1 MKKKKG
7 MSLEEKRQI
16 LLGLFRKEHSFFH
29 YKEIEKY
36 CTQHKLN
43 FMIVKDLLQGILA
56 DNLVETEKIGSSSFY
71 WSLPTRV
78 LAAKKNILERENER
92 KENII
97 SDIENTNKKINECK
111 NLRKNDDRQ
120 KKLDELDE
128 CIKKKDEYDKIIK
141 SFKKSDPERYEKL
154 INENKSYVQLY
165 DNWADNIYTLEQWL
179 RTKRPDVKIIDMFP
193 ELKELH
199 LFDEEE

>member
-7 MSLEEKRQI
+7 MSLEDKRQI
-16 LLGLFRKEHSFFH
+16 LLSLFKNDHSFFH
-29 YKEIEKY
+29 YKEIEKH
-36 CTQHKLN
+36 CTQHKIN

-78 LAAKKNILERENER
+78 LAAKKNTLKRENER
-92 KENII
+92 KETIN
-97 SDIENTNKKINECK
+97 SDIENTNKKIQECK
-111 NLRKNDDRQ
+111 NLRKNSDRQ
-120 KKLDELDE
+120 QKLDELDDYL
-128 CIKKKDEYDKIIK
+128 KKKEEYDKIIK
-141 SFKKSDPERYEKL
+141 GFRKFDPERYEKL

-199 LFDEEE
+199 LFDEDE